1 MAVPAGGGEGR
12 DNVSPPRRRPPADG
26 GRPTRPALSREYI
39 LRATLALIDTDGVE
53 AFSMRRLGAHLGVD
67 PMSIYHYLPNKGA
80 LFDGVVEL
88 IWTEVSLDALG
99 EHQPWPEQAAAV
111 MRRFRAALRAHPK
124 AVPIVGT
131 RPAVTP
137 AMLDLLERAL
147 HMLTSAGL
155 PDAAAIDLMNC
166 LAAFTIGHVL
176 AEVGEPVGGDEIAPA
191 SVYTALS
198 ADSHPHLVAAF
209 TGGYGYDPDGQ
220 FEHGLT
226 ALINGWTT
234 SRQPGR

>member
-1 MAVPAGGGEGR
+1 MSPSQRPRPAAGAAG
-12 DNVSPPRRRPPADG
+12 D
-26 GRPTRPALSREYI
+26 RPTRPTLSREYI
-39 LRATLALIDTDGVE
+39 LQATLALIDTDGIE
-53 AFSMRRLGAHLGVD
+53 AFSMRRLGAHLEVD

-88 IWTEVSLDALG
+88 IWTQVTLDEPTPDL
-99 EHQPWPEQAAAV
+99 PWTEQAAAI
-111 MRRFRAALRAHPK
+111 MRQFRAALRAHPK

-137 AMLDLLERAL
+137 AMLDLLEQAL
-147 HMLTSAGL
+147 QHLAAAGL
-155 PDAAAIDLMNC
+155 SGADAIDLMNC

-176 AEVGEPVGGDEIAPA
+176 AELGEPVGGDEIPPA
-191 SVYTALS
+191 SVYAALTT
-198 ADSHPHLVAAF
+198 DTHPHLVAAF

-226 ALINGWTT
+226 ALITGWAT
-234 SRQPGR
+234 PP

>member
-1 MAVPAGGGEGR
+1 
-12 DNVSPPRRRPPADG
+12 
-26 GRPTRPALSREYI
+26 
-39 LRATLALIDTDGVE
+39 
-53 AFSMRRLGAHLGVD
+53 MRKLGAELGVD

-88 IWTEVSLDALG
+88 IWTEVNLDEPAPG
-99 EHQPWPEQAAAV
+99 KPWTEQAAAV
-111 MRRFRAALRAHPK
+111 MRRFRTALGAHPK

-137 AMLDLLERAL
+137 VMLDLLDQAL
-147 HMLTSAGL
+147 GQLTAAGL
-155 PDAAAIDLMNC
+155 SAADAIDLMNC

-176 AEVGEPVGGDEIAPA
+176 AELGEPVGGDQIPPA
-191 SVYTALS
+191 GVYAGLTAET
-198 ADSHPHLVAAF
+198 HPHLVAAF

-226 ALINGWTT
+226 ALVNGWVP
-234 SRQPGR
+234 RR